1 MITRRMEEKFQ
12 ELKCYFNAKMSE
24 QGEDLTKILNNLL
37 IDPQK
42 EITKQI
48 QIEIKS
54 HCIHLEFIN
63 QMLKNQVSQ
72 LRRLNISNQNIHE
85 ELEQHGRRC
94 LQTNDLPTKT
104 DGSCDD
110 VLESVKSL
118 FKQLK
123 YIFRNQLLIVLIE
136 LATDI

>member
-1 MITRRMEEKFQ
+1 MEEKFE
-12 ELKCYFNAKMSE
+12 ELKCYFNVKMSE
-24 QGEDLTKILNNLL
+24 QEEDLTKVLNNLL

-54 HCIHLEFIN
+54 HCKHLEFAN
-63 QMLKNQVSQ
+63 QMLKNQVSE

-85 ELEQHGRRC
+85 ELEQYGRRC
-94 LQTNDLPTKT
+94 LRTNDLPTKT
-104 DGSCDD
+104 NGSCDD
-110 VLESVKSL
+110 VLEFVKSL

-123 YIFRNQLLIVLIE
+123 YIFRNQLLIVLVE
-136 LATDI
+136 LTTDI

>member
-1 MITRRMEEKFQ
+1 MFTRRMEGKFQ

-42 EITKQI
+42 EITKQS

-54 HCIHLEFIN
+54 HCKHLEFAN
-63 QMLKNQVSQ
+63 QMLKNQVS
-72 LRRLNISNQNIHE
+72 E
-85 ELEQHGRRC
+85 
-94 LQTNDLPTKT
+94 
-104 DGSCDD
+104 
-110 VLESVKSL
+110 VLESVNSL

-136 LATDI
+136 LTTDI